1 MPASIDLAAVTYSGT
16 KTLALI
22 PLDLDGYLFS
32 GRWTSGKAV
41 EVRTRFAADFMGWEQ
56 DNAKFER
63 LVAALKSGDAGRET
77 RLSRNCDH
85 LGCGC
90 LI

>member
-41 EVRTRFAADFMGWEQ
+41 EVRTRFAADFMGWEH
-56 DNAKFER
+56 DNAKFEREFER

-77 RLSRNCDH
+77 APIPKL
-85 LGCGC
+85 
-90 LI
+90 